1 MQVALKT
8 INPAG
13 PCPANIMIVAD
24 SPGIE
29 EINTGI
35 PFTGYTMRT
44 LVQMLSEKGIAL
56 NQCYRTHAL
65 KIYAPQDAPEAFV
78 ALKKKEISYEHVE
91 CNGKFVLQI
100 LRDHIELLRHEI
112 ARVKP
117 NVIIALGNVALFAL
131 TGNWSINAWRG
142 SVLKCILNTE
152 LGYDVKV
159 IPTYHPRQ
167 INKMWSWRVIGLQD
181 LKRAKLE
188 SKDYSFP
195 ALAYNFLLKPS
206 YEQCI
211 FVLDQLIMQLDASLV
226 IKEISVDIETKYMT
240 IECIALAWTD
250 TDAICIP
257 FVTQSPYNNIYPF
270 YFTVDQETEIIHRIY
285 RITTHKNCRVIGQ
298 NLTYDMQYIQKQ
310 WLFVMNGYEDTLIG
324 QHTLFS
330 TLQKDLSFLSS
341 MYLPYHKHWKED
353 GKGDPPDMQRWHYN
367 AEDACKT
374 YAIRQVQKQALTQSG
389 LSHLDDFQQTL
400 NYHVQRMIY
409 KGVRIDLKKRAEF
422 DHKIQGM
429 IKEREDK
436 LEYILGYLPNIKS
449 PAQMAVLF
457 YEDLGMKVQKSKK
470 TGSTSTDDEAL
481 TKIAAKEPLVKPI
494 VQMITELRSLYVFLN
509 TFIRARLS
517 DDGRLRTTFKVGGT
531 VTYRFASSEDA
542 FGNGA
547 NLQNIPDGKR
557 STVELPNVREL
568 FIPDEG
574 HTMFDVDL
582 DSADLRIVTWEADVI
597 EMKAMLAQGLKIYVE
612 VMKEYFHNPNMTK
625 HSKEYSMFKSLCHG
639 CVTGDHEV
647 LTKDG
652 WKYIENV
659 KDDEP
664 IAEWSS
670 RDNSIS
676 FRVPLDWYRG
686 TAEAG
691 ETLISY
697 SGESYSQT
705 MTLNHRLPYTTTS
718 PGAVKEGIALTLPH
732 SARIPKTGLYS
743 GDKSENEAIMR
754 LYAAFQADGSFS
766 YKGRVRWHFRRER
779 KIKRIKELLNAAG
792 ISYKEYT
799 SGKDTS
805 IEADWY
811 PDANRKVF
819 GNYMLDY
826 TGECLDYWLDELKNW
841 DGHIGKTG
849 SVHITTVDYESA
861 LWIQTIAHLRG
872 MGSQLYLRRKA
883 AGNRRA
889 LYHVS
894 LNNRTFATASSM
906 KRVVFELL
914 EPTALYCPKTSTG
927 YFLVRHNGKVSV
939 TGNTNYVGTAKGLAE
954 RIGLLVHE
962 VDKIQKWYFGKFP
975 EILRWHNE
983 VRNQVMTKKV
993 ITNIF
998 GYRKYFF
1005 DRLEGTFLN
1014 EAVAWIPQSTV
1025 ACIINRALVTLQEKF
1040 PALSAGDCIKLG
1052 EVNPPQFDCLK
1063 QVHDSLTGQYP
1074 KGQDA
1079 LYLTAIKEAVE
1090 IQLPYKEPLIIPAEV
1105 HCSDISWGHCK

>member
-29 EINTGI
+29 EINMGI
-35 PFTGYTMRT
+35 PFTGYAMRT
-44 LVQMLSEKGIAL
+44 LTQMLAEKGIAL

-65 KIYAPQDAPEAFV
+65 KVYAPQDAPEAFV

-100 LRDHIELLRHEI
+100 LRDHIEVLRHEI

-167 INKMWSWRVIGLQD
+167 INKMWAWRVIGLQD

-195 ALAYNFLLKPS
+195 ALVYNFLLKPS
-206 YEQCI
+206 YEQCL
-211 FVLDQLIMQLDASLV
+211 FVLDQLIMQLDTSLV
-226 IKEISVDIETKYMT
+226 IKEISVDIETKYGT

-257 FVTQSPYNNIYPF
+257 FITQSPYNNIYPF
-270 YFTVDQETEIIHRIY
+270 YFTVDQETEIIYRIY
-285 RITTHKNCRVIGQ
+285 KITTHKNCRVIGQ

-310 WLFVMNGYEDTLIG
+310 WLFIMNGYEDTLIG

-330 TLQKDLSFLSS
+330 TLPKDLSFLSS

-374 YAIRQVQKQALTQSG
+374 YAIRQVQKQALAQSG

-409 KGVRIDLKKRAEF
+409 KGVKIDLKKRAEF
-422 DHKIQGM
+422 DQRIQGM

-568 FIPDEG
+568 FIPDDG

-582 DSADLRIVTWEADVI
+582 DSADLRIVTWEADVK
-597 EMKAMLAQGLKIYVE
+597 EMKAMLAEGLKIYVE
-612 VMKEYFHNPNMTK
+612 VMKEYFKNPNMTK

-639 CVTGDHEV
+639 
-647 LTKDG
+647 
-652 WKYIENV
+652 
-659 KDDEP
+659 
-664 IAEWSS
+664 
-670 RDNSIS
+670 
-676 FRVPLDWYRG
+676 
-686 TAEAG
+686 
-691 ETLISY
+691 
-697 SGESYSQT
+697 
-705 MTLNHRLPYTTTS
+705 
-718 PGAVKEGIALTLPH
+718 
-732 SARIPKTGLYS
+732 
-743 GDKSENEAIMR
+743 
-754 LYAAFQADGSFS
+754 
-766 YKGRVRWHFRRER
+766 
-779 KIKRIKELLNAAG
+779 
-792 ISYKEYT
+792 
-799 SGKDTS
+799 
-805 IEADWY
+805 
-811 PDANRKVF
+811 
-819 GNYMLDY
+819 
-826 TGECLDYWLDELKNW
+826 
-841 DGHIGKTG
+841 
-849 SVHITTVDYESA
+849 
-861 LWIQTIAHLRG
+861 
-872 MGSQLYLRRKA
+872 
-883 AGNRRA
+883 
-889 LYHVS
+889 
-894 LNNRTFATASSM
+894 
-906 KRVVFELL
+906 
-914 EPTALYCPKTSTG
+914 
-927 YFLVRHNGKVSV
+927 
-939 TGNTNYVGTAKGLAE
+939 TNYVGTAKGLAE

-983 VRNQVMTKKV
+983 VRNQVMTKKM
-993 ITNIF
+993 ISNIF

-1025 ACIINRALVTLQEKF
+1025 ACIINRALVTLQTQF
-1040 PALSAGDCIKLG
+1040 PALSAEECIKLKA
-1052 EVNPPQFDCLK
+1052 VNPPQFDCLK

-1074 KGQDA
+1074 KGQDE
-1079 LYLTAIKEAVE
+1079 LYLKAIKEAVE
-1090 IQLPYKEPLIIPAEV
+1090 IKLPYKEPLIIPAEV
-1105 HCSDISWGHCK
+1105 HCSDISWGNCK